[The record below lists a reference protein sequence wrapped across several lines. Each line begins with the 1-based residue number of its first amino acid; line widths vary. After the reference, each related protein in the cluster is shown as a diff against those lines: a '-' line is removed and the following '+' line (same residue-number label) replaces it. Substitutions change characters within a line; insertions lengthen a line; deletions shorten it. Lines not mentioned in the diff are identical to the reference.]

1 MNSVAFT
8 VGSWPIYWYGILISA
23 AFIIGIFLVQSLAGK
38 RGYDMDHLW
47 TIFLILIPCA
57 VFGARL
63 YYVIFSWDMYG
74 YADDPLRI
82 LQTWKGGLAIHGGLL
97 AGILVI
103 LIACRKYRMDFFGV
117 LDCFAPA
124 VALGQAIGRWGNYFN
139 GEAYGSVTTLPWG
152 IHVAADQ
159 ELHHPTFLYESLW
172 DLLVF
177 ILLMVL
183 FKKSKRSGN
192 VVLIYLIAYSVGRF
206 FIEGLRM
213 DSLMI
218 GPFRQAQV
226 LSVCLIIIAGAI
238 LVYRNRK
245 MNRLAD
251 EVKPAAA
258 KKMKKA
264 QNTQSTQKAEN
275 VKNVKNTKNTKNV
288 NNVKNMKNTKN
299 AKRKK

>member
-47 TIFLILIPCA
+47 TIFLVLIPCA

-63 YYVIFSWDMYG
+63 YYVIFSWDI

-192 VVLIYLIAYSVGRF
+192 VVLIYLIVYSVGRF

-226 LSVCLIIIAGAI
+226 LSVCLIIISGAI
-238 LVYRNRK
+238 LLYRNRK
-245 MNRLAD
+245 SNRLAHG
-251 EVKPAAA
+251 VKSAAV
-258 KKMKKA
+258 KKA
-264 QNTQSTQKAEN
+264 EKSGKAEKTRNTQKA
-275 VKNVKNTKNTKNV
+275 KNIKNTK
-288 NNVKNMKNTKN
+288 
-299 AKRKK
+299 RKK